1 MSMTWWVRITYTDT
15 PFSSGLNVL
24 DNASDR
30 WKQDD
35 EILVEPP
42 LSSLT
47 VEPFFLLWTC
57 VLRVEKKNDVS
68 EDSCT
73 ALMGGSGSEHVSV
86 ERSLKRKTRWAL
98 GPGSRQCQATSFV
111 MDSFVA
117 FAAGK

>member
-47 VEPFFLLWTC
+47 VEPLLYLPFLPF
-57 VLRVEKKNDVS
+57 REEEKKKRCIRGFKDGLH
-68 EDSCT
+68 T
-73 ALMGGSGSEHVSV
+73 AYGK
-86 ERSLKRKTRWAL
+86 ERL
-98 GPGSRQCQATSFV
+98 
-111 MDSFVA
+111 
-117 FAAGK
+117 

>member
-1 MSMTWWVRITYTDT
+1 MTIMLPDSLVEEVKREVDISSCLDDCSDRVTHVNDVVTRGGCAYTDT

-47 VEPFFLLWTC
+47 VEPFFL
-57 VLRVEKKNDVS
+57 
-68 EDSCT
+68 
-73 ALMGGSGSEHVSV
+73 SGHRPQS
-86 ERSLKRKTRWAL
+86 
-98 GPGSRQCQATSFV
+98 
-111 MDSFVA
+111 
-117 FAAGK
+117 